1 MSGAAKTEPQGPMR
15 LIIDFGP
22 LVVFFATFKISGGGL
37 HGTLVATVAFM
48 AAVLIATIAA
58 LAVFRRMTPMLMLS
72 TALILTFGAITLY
85 FKDPRFIQMKPTLY
99 YGVLAAFLFIGLLRG
114 KPLLRWLF
122 GPIFPGLSDEG
133 WLKLSRNWAIFFVA
147 LGAANEVMRATLTF
161 DQWLTLKVLG
171 VPIVSLVFAAANIPM
186 LLRHGLEADGKAKVV
201 DQAPVE

>member
-1 MSGAAKTEPQGPMR
+1 MSGTTKTEPQGPMR

-48 AAVLIATIAA
+48 AAVLIATVAA

-171 VPIVSLVFAAANIPM
+171 VPIVSLVFAAANILM
-186 LLRHGLEADGKAKVV
+186 LLRHGLEADDKAKVV